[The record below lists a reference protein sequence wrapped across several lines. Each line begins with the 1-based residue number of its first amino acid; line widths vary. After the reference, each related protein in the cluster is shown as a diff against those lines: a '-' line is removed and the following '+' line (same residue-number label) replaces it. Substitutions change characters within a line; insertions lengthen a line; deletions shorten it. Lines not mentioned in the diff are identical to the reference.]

1 MEVIKRVL
9 VAVDLTEM
17 DETLVRYITRLSNE
31 IELDKVYFL
40 NVTKNLELPE
50 KIVEKYP
57 DSQFMWWAN
66 AHAYYK
72 KGDYQAAK
80 SSYLTLYDLI
90 IIDNKRNIS
99 HLLKCKFKLAV
110 IHKELNEYEAC
121 QKQCNSI
128 LELSDKVELNDNSE
142 DIVTRTT
149 ELMED
154 CENQIRVT
162 NP

>member
-1 MEVIKRVL
+1 MIKLAIASDSLSRYMAMHQL
-9 VAVDLTEM
+9 VYILLDFEKY
-17 DETLVRYITRLSNE
+17 DEAIQFA
-31 IELDKVYFL
+31 K
-40 NVTKNLELPE
+40 

-90 IIDNKRNIS
+90 IKDNKRNIS
-99 HLLKCKFKLAV
+99 HLIKCKFKLAV

-154 CENQIRVT
+154 CENQMRVT